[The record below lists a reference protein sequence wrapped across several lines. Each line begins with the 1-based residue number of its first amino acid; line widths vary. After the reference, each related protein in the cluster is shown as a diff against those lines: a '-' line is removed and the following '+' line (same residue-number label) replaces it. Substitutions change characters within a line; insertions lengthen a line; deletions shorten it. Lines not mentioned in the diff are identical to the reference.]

1 MPLEHEYIK
10 VDRDD
15 EGVVTITFNV
25 PESLNPWLIPMM
37 EEMTYELDRI
47 AANPDDKVVVFTG
60 EGRSFSAGGDVP
72 AMAGQATG
80 RPMPHFMKE
89 KENRGRGGWNVPTMS
104 SEERL
109 KHETLNGRRI
119 HMQVWNLD
127 KPTIAAVNGVA
138 AGAGCDLAMACD
150 IRLASNTARF
160 IEVYVRRSLVPLD
173 GGAFWAP
180 YHLPHG
186 IAMEMLLAGEA
197 LSAEDAHRFGLV
209 NRIYEPD
216 ELMPATME
224 LAHKLAR
231 GPSVVQQLTKHM
243 VREFHLRTYEEHW
256 KLVDKAA
263 QHMRETHDFDEG
275 LRSFVEKRQPNFK
288 GF

>member
-1 MPLEHEYIK
+1 MPLEYEYIK

-15 EGVVTITFNV
+15 EGVVTLTFNV

-37 EEMTYELDRI
+37 EEMTTELDRI
-47 AANPDDKVVVFTG
+47 AANPDDRVVVFTG
-60 EGRSFSAGGDVP
+60 AGRSFSAGGDVP
-72 AMAGQATG
+72 AMAGQGGG

-89 KENRGRGGWNVPTMS
+89 KANRARGGWNVPTMS

-109 KHETLNGRRI
+109 ENETLNGRRI

-150 IRLASNTARF
+150 IRLAAKEARF
-160 IEVYVRRSLVPLD
+160 IEVYIRRSLIPLD
-173 GGAFWAP
+173 GGIFWAP

-209 NRIYEPD
+209 NRVYEQE
-216 ELMPATME
+216 ELMPAVTE
-224 LAHKLAR
+224 LAHKLAK
-231 GPSVVQQLTKHM
+231 GPAVPQQLIKHM
-243 VREFHLRTYEEHW
+243 VREFHTKTYEEHW
-256 KLVDKAA
+256 SLVNKAS
-263 QHMRETHDFDEG
+263 QHTRETHDLDEG
-275 LRSFVEKRQPNFK
+275 LRSFVEKRPPEYK